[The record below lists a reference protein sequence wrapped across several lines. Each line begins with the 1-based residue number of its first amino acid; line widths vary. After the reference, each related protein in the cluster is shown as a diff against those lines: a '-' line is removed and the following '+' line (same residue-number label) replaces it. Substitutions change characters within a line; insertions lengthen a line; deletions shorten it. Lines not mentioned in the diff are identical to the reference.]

1 MRLSRVVWYNKL
13 DNEIMQKATKKLN
26 ECTCTQKIGK
36 EWNFERL
43 SQVATLQEEEVVTLQ
58 EKEETALQE
67 KKEATTEGASSYCG
81 NLEEAPGH
89 LPDLISDLSMI
100 KFFELE

>member
-1 MRLSRVVWYNKL
+1 MR
-13 DNEIMQKATKKLN
+13 E
-26 ECTCTQKIGK
+26 
-36 EWNFERL
+36 
-43 SQVATLQEEEVVTLQ
+43 ATLQEEVTTLQ
-58 EKEETALQE
+58 ELR
-67 KKEATTEGASSYCG
+67 EATTEGASSYCG

>member
-1 MRLSRVVWYNKL
+1 MVWYYKL
-13 DNEIMQKATKKLN
+13 DNETMQKATKK
-26 ECTCTQKIGK
+26 TQKIGK

>member
-1 MRLSRVVWYNKL
+1 M
-13 DNEIMQKATKKLN
+13 
-26 ECTCTQKIGK
+26 
-36 EWNFERL
+36 
-43 SQVATLQEEEVVTLQ
+43 QEEEVVTLQ

-81 NLEEAPGH
+81 NLEEAPPPGH